1 MRLIRKPE
9 HTAIIIFLLM
19 CSTFT
24 LTGVDQVLAE
34 AKPLKYE
41 VRKIWNQANH
51 NAFTDLVRFDDR
63 FFCTF
68 REGTGHVPG
77 ENGRDGEIR
86 VLTSSDGKQWESF
99 ALISE
104 NEVDLRDPKL
114 SITHDGRL
122 MLLIG
127 GSYYE
132 GTQLLKMAPRVCFLK
147 TGIQKFS
154 SPTPIKMDPAI
165 RTDFDWLWRVTWNE
179 NAGYGIMYQSNQA
192 GVKYGLHLV
201 KTNDGINYKNV
212 KSFEIE
218 DSPNEATLRF
228 LDDGTMVM
236 LLRREKGKA
245 FGIIGNAKAPYTDWT
260 LNELGH
266 RLGGPDFIVLENGK
280 LITGTRKYQGPAKT
294 ILAEV
299 DLQGH
304 FKELIEFPSGG
315 DTSYPGFVN
324 YDGQLW
330 MTYYSSHEGKTSI
343 YLATIP
349 LEQLNTN
356 Q

>member
-1 MRLIRKPE
+1 MRLIQKYE
-9 HTAIIIFLLM
+9 HLSIRMLLLT
-19 CSTFT
+19 CLTVT
-24 LTGVDQVLAE
+24 LIGTDSIAAE
-34 AKPLKYE
+34 DKSLKYE
-41 VRKIWNQANH
+41 VRKIWDQANH
-51 NAFTDLVRFDDR
+51 NAFTGLVRFDDQ

-86 VLTSSDGKQWESF
+86 VLTSADGQQWKSF

-114 SITHDGRL
+114 SVTPDGHL

-132 GTQLLKMAPRVCFLK
+132 GTKILKREPRVCFLESGSQ
-147 TGIQKFS
+147 TFS
-154 SPTPIKMDPAI
+154 TLTPIRMDPAI
-165 RTDFDWLWRVTWNE
+165 RTNFDWLWRVTWHE
-179 NAGYGIMYQSNQA
+179 NTGYGIMYQSNQA

-201 KTNDGINYKNV
+201 KTSDGISYENV

-245 FGIIGNAKAPYTDWT
+245 LGIIGNAKAPYTEWT
-260 LNELGH
+260 LKELDH

-280 LITGTRKYQGPAKT
+280 LIAGTRKYQGPAKT

-315 DTSYPGFVN
+315 DTSYPGFVT

-349 LEQLNTN
+349 LNELN
-356 Q
+356 

>member
-1 MRLIRKPE
+1 MRLIQKYE
-9 HTAIIIFLLM
+9 HFSIRILLLT
-19 CSTFT
+19 CLIFT
-24 LTGVDQVLAE
+24 LIGTDFITAE
-34 AKPLKYE
+34 DKSLKYE
-41 VRKIWNQANH
+41 VRKIWDQTNH
-51 NAFTDLVRFDDR
+51 NAFTDLVRFDDH

-86 VLTSSDGKQWESF
+86 VLTSADGQQWKSF

-104 NEVDLRDPKL
+104 KEVDLRDPKL
-114 SITHDGRL
+114 SVTPDGRL

-132 GTQLLKMAPRVCFLK
+132 GTKILKREPRVCFLES
-147 TGIQKFS
+147 GSQKFAS
-154 SPTPIKMDPAI
+154 LTPIKMDPAI
-165 RTDFDWLWRVTWNE
+165 RTNFDWLWRVTWHE

-201 KTNDGINYKNV
+201 KTSDGISYENV

-228 LDDGTMVM
+228 LDDGSMVM

-245 FGIIGNAKAPYTDWT
+245 HGIIGNAKAPYKEWELKD
-260 LNELGH
+260 LGH
-266 RLGGPDFIVLENGK
+266 RLGGPDFIVLDNGK
-280 LITGTRKYQGPAKT
+280 LIAGTRRYQGPAKT
-294 ILAEV
+294 ILAEI
-299 DLQGH
+299 DLQGN

-315 DTSYPGFVN
+315 DTSYPGFVI
-324 YDGQLW
+324 YKGQLW

-349 LEQLNTN
+349 LNELH
-356 Q
+356 